1 LAWID
6 STPTSNKINAFHDF
20 RPNSIHTPKRS
31 PQNSRRQQGGPD
43 MEFARRD
50 YQTLSRIVAILIALA
65 ALAERAAAKP
75 FPVRWIVLAILRQ
88 AEAVAAGFVAETM
101 PADWPCI
108 DQFLETGSDPADAMW
123 LAWRFRML
131 AALLGALLNLACFL
145 DGWNARS
152 RSMVVLVA
160 VRRGP
165 RHFMPR
171 ARNSGRNDTS

>member
-20 RPNSIHTPKRS
+20 RPHSLHTPKL
-31 PQNSRRQQGGPD
+31 PLQNTRRQQGGPD

-50 YQTLSRIVAILIALA
+50 FQTLSRIVAILIALA
-65 ALAERAAAKP
+65 ALAERAAGKP

-101 PADWPCI
+101 PADWPCVE
-108 DQFLETGSDPADAMW
+108 QSLETGSDPADAAW

-131 AALLGALLNLACFL
+131 AALLGALLRCECLADCRRIA
-145 DGWNARS
+145 GPPART
-152 RSMVVLVA
+152 A
-160 VRRGP
+160 
-165 RHFMPR
+165 MPGLR
-171 ARNSGRNDTS
+171 LPTIIVPQPVPADTS